1 MGQQAQQA
9 QLEIQ
14 AQRRNW
20 KYRHKGATGADG
32 VADTLSLGAL
42 SFCDK
47 LEDAKIVDR
56 SPERNH
62 VFDFVLPAISGQPGE
77 KGEKGDKGDQGEKG
91 DKGDQGEK
99 GDQGVTGATGPQ
111 GARGATGAT
120 GPQGERG
127 SQGEQ
132 GPQGPQGVMGAT
144 GATGATG
151 PASVEALYSMRYDGN
166 TGAFF
171 NNPQTI
177 LKAPDSAE
185 CLVFDNDTITIQE
198 GGYYEIFMTTTCD
211 TTTLGSTLYGGVVL
225 QVNGD
230 AQQDCQC
237 LIPNSKYAILV
248 AQQVFQ
254 FNAGDT
260 LKIKNGNG

>member
-1 MGQQAQQA
+1 MFCFNRCGNIPTIIIGPRGATGA
-9 QLEIQ
+9 TGSTGNTG
-14 AQRRNW
+14 AT
-20 KYRHKGATGADG
+20 GATGADG

-77 KGEKGDKGDQGEKG
+77 KGE
-91 DKGDQGEK
+91 
-99 GDQGVTGATGPQ
+99 
-111 GARGATGAT
+111 
-120 GPQGERG
+120 RG

-171 NNPQTI
+171 NNTQTI
-177 LKAPDSAE
+177 LKAPDSTE
-185 CLVFDNDTITIQE
+185 CLAFDNDTITIQE

-211 TTTLGSTLYGGVVL
+211 TTTLGATLYGGVVL

-260 LKIKNGNG
+260 LKIKNENGTVGSICGHLVFQIRKLYFE

>member
-1 MGQQAQQA
+1 
-9 QLEIQ
+9 
-14 AQRRNW
+14 
-20 KYRHKGATGADG
+20 
-32 VADTLSLGAL
+32 
-42 SFCDK
+42 
-47 LEDAKIVDR
+47 
-56 SPERNH
+56 
-62 VFDFVLPAISGQPGE
+62 
-77 KGEKGDKGDQGEKG
+77 
-91 DKGDQGEK
+91 
-99 GDQGVTGATGPQ
+99 
-111 GARGATGAT
+111 
-120 GPQGERG
+120 
-127 SQGEQ
+127 
-132 GPQGPQGVMGAT
+132 
-144 GATGATG
+144 
-151 PASVEALYSMRYDGN
+151 MRYDGN

-177 LKAPDSAE
+177 LKAPDSTE

-260 LKIKNGNG
+260 LKIKNENGTVGSICGHLVFQIRKLYFE